1 MGGLFGRRGGS
12 DFSGVI
18 RALRE
23 SDRASQNRFLAIM
36 EQNRKSHEEYMKKL
50 NEELKII
57 QEENDRIK
65 TEYRDEIKKKEE
77 EYEKKQKEKKEK
89 KELKRKQA
97 NEQLI
102 KDINISKESILK
114 EYENNFDDMKDI
126 YCLKEIEQIKISD
139 DIEELFIELFQTEKI
154 EKIFLNII
162 LEKIKSFDYNKKIN
176 CYNIQIIGKT
186 GVGKSTLINALLR
199 VEKAPTS
206 FGKIGTYQT
215 EEYTSEKFPFI
226 KFIDTRGTEL
236 SPLNNINKVEE
247 NTLNYI
253 KQKLDEKNPN
263 KTIHCLLYC
272 INSNRFEDIESK
284 VLLSLRKK
292 YKHGNLPIIIVYTQ
306 NHFEDDFEEMKQ
318 YINSKLKEN
327 QETEIGEN
335 VEDINIVGVLAKKKS
350 KSKLKPFGLDKLLKY
365 LKLKANEAFLIA
377 TINMIKQY
385 CIKIVEILL
394 TDSYNKLLSNLDLF
408 LSSENIEETIIYNVL
423 KFLFFEYVPG
433 NDSKLTEDGEA
444 ILKKIDKK
452 LSIIINDI
460 HKKRLS
466 EFAKENSEK
475 IGLEIDKTQFNV
487 MNQNLG
493 VKLNIKEHSQFQR
506 EAKNDLEKILE
517 KKSIIYSKKNF
528 AKIIYE
534 KAALKFKRL
543 FQEAVGEIIE
553 NQKEINDLILN
564 LNKGISEDITNK
576 IDNLIE
582 EIKSYQEGEID

>member
-1 MGGLFGRRGGS
+1 
-12 DFSGVI
+12 
-18 RALRE
+18 
-23 SDRASQNRFLAIM
+23 
-36 EQNRKSHEEYMKKL
+36 
-50 NEELKII
+50 
-57 QEENDRIK
+57 
-65 TEYRDEIKKKEE
+65 
-77 EYEKKQKEKKEK
+77 
-89 KELKRKQA
+89 
-97 NEQLI
+97 
-102 KDINISKESILK
+102 
-114 EYENNFDDMKDI
+114 
-126 YCLKEIEQIKISD
+126 
-139 DIEELFIELFQTEKI
+139 
-154 EKIFLNII
+154 
-162 LEKIKSFDYNKKIN
+162 
-176 CYNIQIIGKT
+176 
-186 GVGKSTLINALLR
+186 
-199 VEKAPTS
+199 
-206 FGKIGTYQT
+206 
-215 EEYTSEKFPFI
+215 
-226 KFIDTRGTEL
+226 
-236 SPLNNINKVEE
+236 
-247 NTLNYI
+247 
-253 KQKLDEKNPN
+253 
-263 KTIHCLLYC
+263 
-272 INSNRFEDIESK
+272 
-284 VLLSLRKK
+284 
-292 YKHGNLPIIIVYTQ
+292 
-306 NHFEDDFEEMKQ
+306 
-318 YINSKLKEN
+318 
-327 QETEIGEN
+327 
-335 VEDINIVGVLAKKKS
+335 
-350 KSKLKPFGLDKLLKY
+350 
-365 LKLKANEAFLIA
+365 
-377 TINMIKQY
+377 MIKQY

-534 KAALKFKRL
+534 KAVLKFKRL

-564 LNKGISEDITNK
+564 LNKDISEDITNK

>member
-1 MGGLFGRRGGS
+1 
-12 DFSGVI
+12 
-18 RALRE
+18 
-23 SDRASQNRFLAIM
+23 
-36 EQNRKSHEEYMKKL
+36 
-50 NEELKII
+50 
-57 QEENDRIK
+57 
-65 TEYRDEIKKKEE
+65 
-77 EYEKKQKEKKEK
+77 
-89 KELKRKQA
+89 
-97 NEQLI
+97 
-102 KDINISKESILK
+102 
-114 EYENNFDDMKDI
+114 
-126 YCLKEIEQIKISD
+126 
-139 DIEELFIELFQTEKI
+139 
-154 EKIFLNII
+154 
-162 LEKIKSFDYNKKIN
+162 
-176 CYNIQIIGKT
+176 
-186 GVGKSTLINALLR
+186 
-199 VEKAPTS
+199 
-206 FGKIGTYQT
+206 
-215 EEYTSEKFPFI
+215 
-226 KFIDTRGTEL
+226 
-236 SPLNNINKVEE
+236 
-247 NTLNYI
+247 
-253 KQKLDEKNPN
+253 
-263 KTIHCLLYC
+263 
-272 INSNRFEDIESK
+272 
-284 VLLSLRKK
+284 
-292 YKHGNLPIIIVYTQ
+292 
-306 NHFEDDFEEMKQ
+306 
-318 YINSKLKEN
+318 
-327 QETEIGEN
+327 
-335 VEDINIVGVLAKKKS
+335 
-350 KSKLKPFGLDKLLKY
+350 
-365 LKLKANEAFLIA
+365 
-377 TINMIKQY
+377 MIKQY

-460 HKKRLS
+460 HKKKLS

-564 LNKGISEDITNK
+564 LNKDISEDITNK

>member
-1 MGGLFGRRGGS
+1 MGGLFRRRGGS
-12 DFSGVI
+12 DFSGI
-18 RALRE
+18 INALRE

-306 NHFEDDFEEMKQ
+306 NYFEDDFEEMKQ

-335 VEDINIVGVLAKKKS
+335 VEDINIVGVLAKI

-365 LKLKANEAFLIA
+365 LKLKANKAFLIA

-408 LSSENIEETIIYNVL
+408 LSSENIEEAIIYNVL

-534 KAALKFKRL
+534 KAALKFKAL

-564 LNKGISEDITNK
+564 LNKDISEDITNK

>member
-306 NHFEDDFEEMKQ
+306 NYFEDDFEEMKQ

-335 VEDINIVGVLAKKKS
+335 VEDINIVGVLAKKK
-350 KSKLKPFGLDKLLKY
+350 
-365 LKLKANEAFLIA
+365 
-377 TINMIKQY
+377 
-385 CIKIVEILL
+385 
-394 TDSYNKLLSNLDLF
+394 
-408 LSSENIEETIIYNVL
+408 
-423 KFLFFEYVPG
+423 
-433 NDSKLTEDGEA
+433 
-444 ILKKIDKK
+444 
-452 LSIIINDI
+452 
-460 HKKRLS
+460 
-466 EFAKENSEK
+466 
-475 IGLEIDKTQFNV
+475 
-487 MNQNLG
+487 
-493 VKLNIKEHSQFQR
+493 
-506 EAKNDLEKILE
+506 
-517 KKSIIYSKKNF
+517 
-528 AKIIYE
+528 
-534 KAALKFKRL
+534 
-543 FQEAVGEIIE
+543 
-553 NQKEINDLILN
+553 
-564 LNKGISEDITNK
+564 
-576 IDNLIE
+576 
-582 EIKSYQEGEID
+582 

>member
-12 DFSGVI
+12 DFSGI
-18 RALRE
+18 INALRE

-306 NHFEDDFEEMKQ
+306 NYFEDDFEEMKQ

-350 KSKLKPFGLDKLLKY
+350 KLKPFGLDKLLKY
-365 LKLKANEAFLIA
+365 LKLKANKAFLIA

-408 LSSENIEETIIYNVL
+408 LSSENIEEAIIYNVL

-534 KAALKFKRL
+534 KAALKFKAL

-564 LNKGISEDITNK
+564 LNKDISEDITNK